1 MREFNTTG
9 PCNPALHYTVMR
21 EALITTSLEQVK
33 KGRYFTLFAP
43 RQAGKTTFFQLMIEK
58 LKESYTPIWITFE
71 NLTTV
76 NKEAFYLDF
85 DEQLKEELL
94 KYGFQTDYSIKDPR
108 SLANFFKK
116 PHQIKPI
123 VLVIDEFEGIPDCVL
138 SEVMHTFRKIYHK
151 TEEHCLHSLSLV
163 GVSTIAEL
171 VVSSASPFNI
181 TEELQVPYFTFAEV
195 TTLISQYVAESEQ
208 VFEDNVITAI
218 YENTQGQPGLVCA
231 LSSHLVTKVATDK
244 SQSVT
249 MADFYTT
256 LCFFLTKKFDK
267 NILNIVQKAKEKRD
281 FMIKLLFRDEPVAFT
296 IDDSDIAWL
305 YANGVVDETDGYV
318 NIPVPLYAKRLI
330 NAFRPLLN
338 GETRHYINSPHETI
352 NKYLTS
358 NNKLNINALLEEYR
372 AYIRRRGFRAF
383 DTEHL
388 KEAAWHYSLDG
399 FINFFIQCLGGQT
412 FIEVPTGRGRTD
424 ILILY
429 QNHKYVVETKRF
441 VNNYYFKQGKG
452 QLAEYL
458 TSEDI
463 SKGYYVVFSNMH
475 TDKDEF
481 FSEELIQGKR
491 IYTHIIPTK
500 FEQPSRLPVPD
511 ELKLTEAEN
520 IASNMLS
527 MDKFTTEQIAQATGV
542 STERIKQLSAF
553 SIVFKALT

>member
-9 PCNPALHYTVMR
+9 PCDPAKHYTVMR
-21 EALITTSLEQVK
+21 EAFMATSLEQVK

-43 RQAGKTTFFQLMIEK
+43 RQAGKTTFFQLMIER
-58 LKESYTPIWITFE
+58 LKESYTPVWITFE

-76 NKEAFYLDF
+76 NKEAFYQDF

-94 KYGFQTDYSIKDPR
+94 QYGFQTDYSITEPR

-123 VLVIDEFEGIPDCVL
+123 VLVIDEFEGIPDSVL

-151 TEEHCLHSLSLV
+151 REYHRLHSLLLV

-171 VVSSASPFNI
+171 VISSASPFNI
-181 TEELQVPYFTFAEV
+181 TEELQIPYFTQEEV
-195 TTLISQYVAESEQ
+195 NELIKQYVTESKQ
-208 VFEDNVITAI
+208 VFEENVIKTI
-218 YENTQGQPGLVCA
+218 YDNTQGQPGLVCA
-231 LSSHLVTKVATDK
+231 LCSHLLTKVVTNK

-249 MADFYTT
+249 MANFYTT

-267 NILNIVQKAKEKRD
+267 NILNIVQKAQEKRD
-281 FMIKLLFRDEPVAFT
+281 FMIKFLFRDEPVAFT
-296 IDDSDIAWL
+296 IDDPDIAWL

-318 NIPVPLYAKRLI
+318 DILVPLYAKRLI
-330 NAFRPLLN
+330 NAFRPSIN
-338 GETRHYINSPHETI
+338 GESRHYINSPNDTI
-352 NKYLTS
+352 NQYLTPDGE
-358 NNKLNINALLEEYR
+358 LNVNELLEEYR

-388 KEAAWHYSLDG
+388 REAAWHYSLDG

-412 FIEVPTGRGRTD
+412 FVEVPTGRGRTD

-429 QNHKYVVETKRF
+429 QNQKYVIETKRF
-441 VNNYYFKQGKG
+441 VNHYYFQQGKG

-458 TSEDI
+458 KSEGI
-463 SKGYYVVFSNMH
+463 SEGYYVVFSNRH
-475 TDKDEF
+475 TEKDEL

-491 IYTHIIPTK
+491 ITTHLIPTK
-500 FEQPSRLPVPD
+500 FEQPSRLPVRD
-511 ELKLTEAEN
+511 ELKLTESVK
-520 IASNMLS
+520 IANNMLKMETFS
-527 MDKFTTEQIAQATGV
+527 IEQISQATGLNL
-542 STERIKQLSAF
+542 EKI
-553 SIVFKALT
+553 KALSILQ